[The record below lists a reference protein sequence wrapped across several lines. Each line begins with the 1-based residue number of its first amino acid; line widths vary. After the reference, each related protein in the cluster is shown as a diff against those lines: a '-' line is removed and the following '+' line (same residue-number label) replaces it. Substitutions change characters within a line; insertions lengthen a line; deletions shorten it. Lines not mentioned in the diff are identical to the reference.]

1 MAGDGSKAFLDTNI
15 VLYVAS
21 ADALKAARAEAL
33 IEAGGLISVQVLNE
47 IANVARRK
55 MALAWPEVHTLL
67 DAVHGLLEI
76 APLTLETHRAGLALS
91 ERYGLSVYDAM
102 IVAAA
107 LEGGC
112 ETLWSED
119 MQDGLVV
126 SDRLMI
132 RNPFRGE
139 IRSGEKG
146 A

>member
-1 MAGDGSKAFLDTNI
+1 MPDEASKVFLDTNVI
-15 VLYVAS
+15 LYVAS
-21 ADALKAARAEAL
+21 TDAAKAARAEAL

-55 MALAWPEVHTLL
+55 MALAWPDVRTLL
-67 DAVHGLLEI
+67 SAIQGFLEV
-76 APLTLETHRAGLALS
+76 AALTVETHRSGLALS

-112 ETLWSED
+112 TTLWSED
-119 MQDGLVV
+119 MQHGLVV
-126 SDRLMI
+126 GDRLTI
-132 RNPFRGE
+132 RDPFR
-139 IRSGEKG
+139 

>member
-1 MAGDGSKAFLDTNI
+1 MPGEGPKAFLDTNVI
-15 VLYVAS
+15 LYAAS
-21 ADALKAARAEAL
+21 MDASKAARAEAL

-55 MALAWPEVHTLL
+55 MALAWPEVHALL
-67 DAVHGLLEI
+67 NSVRGLLEV
-76 APLTLETHRAGLALS
+76 APPTVETHREGLALS

-107 LEGGC
+107 LEGDC

-126 SDRLMI
+126 NNRLII
-132 RNPFRGE
+132 RDPFR
-139 IRSGEKG
+139 I
-146 A
+146 

>member
-1 MAGDGSKAFLDTNI
+1 MPGKAPEAFLDTNVI
-15 VLYVAS
+15 LYAAG
-21 ADALKAARAEAL
+21 ADASKAARAAAL

-55 MALAWPEVHTLL
+55 MALTWSDVHVLL
-67 DAVHGLLEI
+67 GTVRGLLQV
-76 APLTLETHRAGLALS
+76 APLTVEIHRHGLALS
-91 ERYGLSVYDAM
+91 ERYRLSVYDAM

-112 ETLWSED
+112 KTLWSED

-126 SDRLMI
+126 NNRLSI
-132 RNPFRGE
+132 RDPF
-139 IRSGEKG
+139 K